1 MGVLDMSEIEIE
13 LKDDG
18 RVVGKTS
25 YLIIVDGQ
33 KYAAGYINRWVRD
46 ENGVTI
52 KRRNIEIIHEIK
64 RLYSFLW
71 E

>member
-1 MGVLDMSEIEIE
+1 MSKIKIE
-13 LKDDG
+13 LNDDG

-25 YLIIVDGQ
+25 YLISVNGQ

-46 ENGVTI
+46 ENGVPI
-52 KRRNIEIIHEIK
+52 KRRNIEIINEIK
-64 RLYSFLW
+64 KLYPFLW